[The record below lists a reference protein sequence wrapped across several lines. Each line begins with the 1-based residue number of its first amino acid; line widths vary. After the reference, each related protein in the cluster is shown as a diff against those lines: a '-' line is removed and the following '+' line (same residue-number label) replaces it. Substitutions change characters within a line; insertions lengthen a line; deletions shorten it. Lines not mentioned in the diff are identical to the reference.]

1 MKYTVISDCDKCG
14 EIARFEFDEEPERW
28 ICNPCNE
35 NYGKAGVGLTDLLF
49 L

>member
-35 NYGKAGVGLTDLLF
+35 DYGKAGIGLTSGLF